1 MNENDRIILEYYKK
15 HPDARQ
21 IDIEAATGIKVA
33 TIRNIR
39 SRLER
44 KGIAPWQNEGTEHVT
59 VTVPAMSNARIDPDR
74 YAMAVT
80 LPRISLQRHPMEKA
94 PERRLTVPVPVL
106 TAEEELRMRRLA
118 QIKQIHRDGQRRG
131 LFQVRSR

>member
-21 IDIEAATGIKVA
+21 IDIEKATGIKVA

-44 KGIAPWQNEGTEHVT
+44 KGIAPWQNDTSEHVT

-80 LPRISLQRHPMEKA
+80 LPRISFQMKPVEKT

-106 TAEEELRMRRLA
+106 TAEEELRMKRLA
-118 QIKQIHRDGQRRG
+118 QLKQIHRDGQRRG

>member
-21 IDIEAATGIKVA
+21 IDIQAATGIKVA

-59 VTVPAMSNARIDPDR
+59 VVVAPTTHARIDPNR
-74 YAMAVT
+74 FAMAVT
-80 LPRISLQRHPMEKA
+80 LPRVTFQQSPAEKA
-94 PERRLTVPVPVL
+94 PERRLTVPVPIL

>member
-1 MNENDRIILEYYKK
+1 MNENDRIILEYYQK

-21 IDIEAATGIKVA
+21 IDIEKATGIKVA

-44 KGIAPWQNEGTEHVT
+44 KGIAPWQNEGTKHVT
-59 VTVPAMSNARIDPDR
+59 VTVPAMSSARIDPER

-80 LPRISLQRHPMEKA
+80 LPRIRFQTSPVEKVPM
-94 PERRLTVPVPVL
+94 RLKVPVPVL
-106 TAEEELRMRRLA
+106 TAEEELRMKRLA
-118 QIKQIHRDGQRRG
+118 LMKQVHRDGVRRG

>member
-1 MNENDRIILEYYKK
+1 MNENDRIILEYYRK
-15 HPDARQ
+15 HPNARQ
-21 IDIEAATGIKVA
+21 IVIEKATGIKAA

-44 KGIAPWQNEGTEHVT
+44 KGIAPWQNEGTKHVT
-59 VTVPAMSNARIDPDR
+59 VVVAPATAARIDPDR

-80 LPRISLQRHPMEKA
+80 LPRVSLQWRDGEKE
-94 PERRLTVPVPVL
+94 PPRRLKVPVPVL